1 MGLYRKLTTLIF
13 MCCYT
18 SLGFCQSVFLYN
30 DSPFKLDAIVVDAQ
44 GVTRGEITM
53 DPAQQ
58 TNLYLP
64 TPNFQQ
70 PQSPTVPY
78 TVIWYCQDQTQ
89 YGIWTNATSG
99 SLVTA
104 QGSTGQKICKFK
116 KKQNGSNTDTSD

>member
-13 MCCYT
+13 CCCST
-18 SLGFCQSVFLYN
+18 LGFCQSVYLYN
-30 DSPFKLDAIVVDAQ
+30 DSPFKLDAVVVDAT
-44 GVTRGEITM
+44 GATRGQITM

-70 PQSPTVPY
+70 PQTPTVPY

-116 KKQNGSNTDTSD
+116 KPQNNSSTNTND